1 MLDTLSVAQEMTAGG
16 IERDQAEVIA
26 NAMRKVAEQGDHVT
40 ADQFKAGL
48 AEIRTEIAGVR
59 TEVAN
64 FETRLIRWM
73 VGTVIAD
80 DHVDLRDPAG
90 RRRVGRPMGMTTAER
105 QRRWRERRAAGEPV
119 RTFQRP
125 KDRRPRPKRSA
136 ARVPG
141 RLPDRRAPRWRLRR
155 RPRHPRRRAATGLRT
170 AHGRRTPG
178 S

>member
-40 ADQFKAGL
+40 PDQFKAGL

-73 VGTVIAD
+73 VGTVIATATLTFGI
-80 DHVDLRDPAG
+80 LRF
-90 RRRVGRPMGMTTAER
+90 VGG
-105 QRRWRERRAAGEPV
+105 
-119 RTFQRP
+119 
-125 KDRRPRPKRSA
+125 
-136 ARVPG
+136 
-141 RLPDRRAPRWRLRR
+141 
-155 RPRHPRRRAATGLRT
+155 
-170 AHGRRTPG
+170 
-178 S
+178 

>member
-73 VGTVIAD
+73 VGTVIATATLTFGI
-80 DHVDLRDPAG
+80 LRF
-90 RRRVGRPMGMTTAER
+90 VGE
-105 QRRWRERRAAGEPV
+105 
-119 RTFQRP
+119 
-125 KDRRPRPKRSA
+125 
-136 ARVPG
+136 
-141 RLPDRRAPRWRLRR
+141 
-155 RPRHPRRRAATGLRT
+155 
-170 AHGRRTPG
+170 
-178 S
+178 